1 VGAIPSVLQNGEV
14 GILVAAGDGA
24 ALADAMHC
32 VLTEHADMA
41 RMAERAQAHASAHFS
56 LDRMVEQYVE
66 LYRQEIDGS
75 AKPVQTARSEVER

>member
-1 VGAIPSVLQNGEV
+1 
-14 GILVAAGDGA
+14 
-24 ALADAMHC
+24 MHC

-75 AKPVQTARSEVER
+75 AKPVQTAPSEVER